1 MYKRPQTLKLLQK
14 AHSTL
19 EDTCEG
25 KDFLQRT
32 PFVWD
37 IRPTVDMWD
46 LRKLE
51 SFHAAKKIDHQMK
64 RNPTVWKRIFAT
76 VHLTKVYYSEF
87 IERELKKPRIKKTNK
102 FKNFL
107 CICTY
112 NSLRRNV
119 N

>member
-1 MYKRPQTLKLLQK
+1 MYKRPQSETLKLLQK

-51 SFHAAKKIDHQMK
+51 CFHAAKKIDNQMK
-64 RNPTVWKRIFAT
+64 RNPTVWKRIFANCSSNKSLLSRIYRKRT
-76 VHLTKVYYSEF
+76 QKTK
-87 IERELKKPRIKKTNK
+87 NQ
-102 FKNFL
+102 KNQQ
-107 CICTY
+107 I
-112 NSLRRNV
+112 
-119 N
+119 